1 MSAGKKEHRLES
13 NIQKLN
19 EIINTLVEENHML
32 KVLLSQ
38 YQGTTSNGQH
48 RNKGQ

>member
-1 MSAGKKEHRLES
+1 MSAGKSQKRLET

-32 KVLLSQ
+32 KVLLQQ
-38 YQGTTSNGQH
+38 YQAPTNGQT
-48 RNKGQ
+48 RNKTQ

>member
-13 NIQKLN
+13 NIEQLN

-32 KVLLSQ
+32 KVLLQQ
-38 YQGTTSNGQH
+38 YQGTTSNGQK
-48 RNKGQ
+48 RKKN